1 MKYLL
6 IIAGGGACSL
16 FPKQEEPLE
25 VIVNIF
31 IHVIMVFILFSLF
44 ISEIVNFLRTVFMH
58 FVPAR
63 NAFSCE

>member
-6 IIAGGGACSL
+6 IIAGGGAFSL

-31 IHVIMVFILFSLF
+31 IDVIMCLFYSVYSSLGL
-44 ISEIVNFLRTVFMH
+44 ST
-58 FVPAR
+58 
-63 NAFSCE
+63 S